1 MGRKYSFGKYSANS
15 YDLGGGVSEFAAHLS
30 VSVNLHGEFDS
41 GYILNGSASFVVNAH
56 GNFVLINEY
65 AGALNFQVNLQ
76 GRFKRT
82 VTFYGELTVP
92 INLGGRLSSNYK
104 LTSGVIHVPI
114 NITSY
119 DIIGPFWGGEV
130 PDGSF
135 DWVPIP
141 DKPPEIW
148 APISAMSDIWAPIT
162 KPHPVFET

>member
-1 MGRKYSFGKYSANS
+1 LR
-15 YDLGGGVSEFAAHLS
+15 
-30 VSVNLHGEFDS
+30 GEFDS
-41 GYILNGSASFVVNAH
+41 GYIFNGRFSFVINAH
-56 GNFVLINEY
+56 GTYSVVNTLGGHF
-65 AGALNFQVNLQ
+65 NFQVNLQ
-76 GRFKRT
+76 GRFKRN
-82 VTFYGELTVP
+82 VMFYGELNVP
-92 INLGGRLSSNYK
+92 VNLRGNFNYLAH
-104 LTSGVIHVPI
+104 LTGGVIHVPI

-148 APISAMSDIWAPIT
+148 TPIAAMSDIWVPIT